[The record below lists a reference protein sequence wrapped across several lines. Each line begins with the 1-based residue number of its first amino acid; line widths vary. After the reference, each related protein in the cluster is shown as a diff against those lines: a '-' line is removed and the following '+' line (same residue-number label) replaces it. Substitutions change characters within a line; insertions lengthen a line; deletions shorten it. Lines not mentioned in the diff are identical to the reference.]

1 MLDQVIDYVPVIFFA
16 KEEDEQ
22 NDSDAP
28 IDDLE
33 YEEGFVVPVC
43 GTEPLHEKWCTLNEL
58 LVKIVAPKVCI
69 TSLLPQKSN
78 WHPSER
84 RVPRIS
90 CKLVKLT

>member
-1 MLDQVIDYVPVIFFA
+1 MLDKVIDSVPIIFFA
-16 KEEDEQ
+16 KEEKEQ

-43 GTEPLHEKWCTLNEL
+43 GTEPPDEKWCTLNKIL
-58 LVKIVAPKVCI
+58 LKIVTPKVCI

-78 WHPSER
+78 WHPSKR